1 MKRKVN
7 QVGTG
12 TLTISLPVNWVKD
25 NNIRKG
31 DELDLLVKG
40 KELRLGSAS
49 KTDFM
54 STQISLTSNNS
65 RYIFQI
71 IRNLYLIG
79 FDEIKINYKDN
90 KILSTIQEV
99 SNKLIGFEIEK
110 KKKNNCTI
118 KNLSTGIETQIDPL
132 LRRIFLLNKSLFETT
147 IDQITNKEF
156 EINNILNLRD
166 NIKKLLNLYRRI
178 ITKKKVF
185 SPIKN
190 RSIYI
195 ILIRISM
202 ICDNIV
208 YSHKYLTK
216 NKDINNFEI
225 LLKYIKEVS
234 QMYNFYYTIF
244 YSKKLEQVDELNN
257 LREKLVFKDFIKI
270 CQTKQTPK
278 EIIPAL
284 HYYAEIARLIATNAG
299 AMISFHST

>member
-99 SNKLIGFEIEK
+99 SNKLIGFEIVEQ
-110 KKKNNCTI
+110 KKNNCTI

-195 ILIRISM
+195 ILIRIS
-202 ICDNIV
+202 
-208 YSHKYLTK
+208 
-216 NKDINNFEI
+216 
-225 LLKYIKEVS
+225 
-234 QMYNFYYTIF
+234 
-244 YSKKLEQVDELNN
+244 
-257 LREKLVFKDFIKI
+257 
-270 CQTKQTPK
+270 
-278 EIIPAL
+278 
-284 HYYAEIARLIATNAG
+284 
-299 AMISFHST
+299 